1 LALIL
6 WGRSLC
12 PLVKVITAFTL
23 AHSLTLCLAVLD
35 IMVLSICG
43 RSKSVSTN
51 RVCSPSETRPALL
64 QPPGAVRLQIS
75 EAAASE
81 IVQSLGVLPFAH
93 AKSVTLR

>member
-1 LALIL
+1 LASIL

-12 PLVKVITAFTL
+12 PLVKVVTAFTL
-23 AHSLTLCLAVLD
+23 TLTLCLAVLD

-43 RSKSVSTN
+43 RSNSVSTN

-64 QPPGAVRLQIS
+64 QPTGAVRLQIS

-81 IVQSLGVLPFAH
+81 IVQSLGVLASAH

>member
-1 LALIL
+1 LASIL

-12 PLVKVITAFTL
+12 PLVKVVTAFTL
-23 AHSLTLCLAVLD
+23 TLCLTVLD

-43 RSKSVSTN
+43 RSNSVSTN

-81 IVQSLGVLPFAH
+81 IVQSLGVLTFAH